1 MDGKGNEKFEKFW
14 RDLVESQNRQILD
27 YVEDKIKA
35 NEMESNQSRN
45 QTLQTVRRQS
55 VDFKNEKCRFNE
67 NITKVNQEH
76 ITEIEE
82 FKSMLATATQYNSQ
96 TREQSK
102 RPHGIPFRRPG
113 PHRLQPRGRPY

>member
-1 MDGKGNEKFEKFW
+1 MDGKGNEKFEKSW

-55 VDFKNEKCRFNE
+55 ADFENEKCRFNE
-67 NITKVNQEH
+67 NITKINQEPYNG
-76 ITEIEE
+76 IEE
-82 FKSMLATATQYNSQ
+82 FRSRLATATQ
-96 TREQSK
+96 
-102 RPHGIPFRRPG
+102 
-113 PHRLQPRGRPY
+113 